1 MPLTINLKKKIHTKV
16 WEPIFTP
23 TPAASAA
30 GTILVGDN
38 TNLGGYYGEETGRL
52 AFYVTG
58 TSAIYL
64 YNKQEEGFMQLPNS
78 GLAGTWGAGS
88 SGFVHPYG
96 PSFTA
101 TAGTTSSFTSNQTIL
116 RDLRGMRFRVTSG
129 TNRGIE
135 GIIRSNT
142 IGANAVI
149 STQDTYAAA
158 FDNTSVIQLLT
169 GRFWLYVPGAT
180 SGFGYY
186 DYALNT
192 WTSRSVT
199 SGPAATAGEG
209 CLVGTPARLTVTDY
223 GTATAGAAT
232 TLTNSNRSWTTNIHA
247 RRLIHIVS
255 GTGAGQYRFVSSNTA
270 TAITVNA
277 AWTTNPD
284 ATSIYEISGVFADLA
299 SAATN
304 TTNATITVG
313 TGTPWTVNQWANY
326 QVRIVGGTGAGQILP
341 ITSNTSSVLTMTGVF
356 ATAPDS
362 TSYYVIE
369 PSDDYFYYTGNNAT
383 TLFRYVGCG
392 PTTTNTWSSLTA
404 RGGALTTGGS
414 ALFVANCEDIDWVGV
429 GTTGGL
435 GGIRKQNGR
444 YIYSWRGGATVT
456 LDIYD
461 IAANAWTSAVT
472 FSGSSTGNETWTTGS
487 VWTNFNEKIYIQ
499 KDATGRFFEFDVIK
513 SDITP
518 LNTNTITQGAA
529 IVGARLLFDKY
540 YDANNGKDLKFLTFN
555 PSTSSTLQRMLL
567 I

>member
-1 MPLTINLKKKIHTKV
+1 MPLTLNLKKKIHTKV

-30 GTILVGDN
+30 GTVFVGDN
-38 TNLGGYYGEETGRL
+38 TNLGGYYGEDTGRL
-52 AFYVTG
+52 AFYITG
-58 TSAIYL
+58 VSSVFL

-88 SGFVHPYG
+88 GAFVHPYG

-142 IGANAVI
+142 IGANSVI
-149 STQDTYAAA
+149 TTVDTYAAA
-158 FDNTSVIQLLT
+158 FDNTSVIQLLS
-169 GRFWLYVPGAT
+169 GRLWVYVPGAT

-209 CLVGTPARLTVTDY
+209 CLVGTPARLTVADY
-223 GTATAGAAT
+223 GTATAGGAT
-232 TLTNSNRSWTTNIHA
+232 SLTNGNRNWTTNIFA

-255 GTGAGQYRFVSSNTA
+255 GTGAGQWRYVVSNTA
-270 TAITVNA
+270 TVITVDA
-277 AWTTNPD
+277 AWATNPD
-284 ATSIYEISGVFADLA
+284 ATSVYEISGVFADKA
-299 SAATN
+299 SAGS
-304 TTNATITVG
+304 TTTITVSS
-313 TGTPWTVNQWANY
+313 GTPWTASQWVNY
-326 QVRIVGGTGAGQILP
+326 QVRIVGGTGAGQVSQI
-341 ITSNTSSVLTMTGVF
+341 SANTNNGLTF
-356 ATAPDS
+356 ATLTTAPDS

-392 PTTTNTWSSLTA
+392 PTSTNTWSSLTA

-414 ALFVANCEDIDWVGV
+414 ALFVANCEDVDWISV

-435 GGIRKQNGR
+435 GGIRRQNGR

-461 IAANAWTSAVT
+461 TAANTWTNAVT
-472 FSGSSTGNETWTTGS
+472 FSGSGTGNETWTTGS
-487 VWTNFNEKIYIQ
+487 VWTNFNEKIYVQ

-518 LNTNTITQGAA
+518 LNTNNITQGAA